1 LKSELS
7 RVVIKQAQE
16 VIIVS
21 DCSKFGQVGLS
32 KICKMEV
39 IYVFITNPPIPL
51 KISRDLHSMDV
62 RLVTQSSQVVYYF
75 MDMT

>member
-1 LKSELS
+1 MKSELS
-7 RVVIKQAQE
+7 LAVIEQAQE
-16 VIIVS
+16 VIIVA

-51 KISRDLHSMDV
+51 KI
-62 RLVTQSSQVVYYF
+62 
-75 MDMT
+75 